1 MCMYHFFIMTWL
13 LPLSMSM
20 IQTGVTFTPVWI
32 LATHGCWAK
41 DQILV
46 IAINLSWC
54 KTKYWQVTPTH
65 FFYIFC
71 YFAFDAKE
79 QVGRP
84 YFWSKETKEGQL
96 NETFW
101 IERLEY
107 FLDLEN
113 KNSDRRS
120 LTFDF
125 FDSDGI
131 HLSLITKVSTQ
142 KPRWPFS

>member
-1 MCMYHFFIMTWL
+1 
-13 LPLSMSM
+13 
-20 IQTGVTFTPVWI
+20 
-32 LATHGCWAK
+32 
-41 DQILV
+41 
-46 IAINLSWC
+46 
-54 KTKYWQVTPTH
+54 
-65 FFYIFC
+65 
-71 YFAFDAKE
+71 
-79 QVGRP
+79 
-84 YFWSKETKEGQL
+84 L

-125 FDSDGI
+125 FNSDGI

-142 KPRWPFS
+142 KPR